1 MCNGSYEFTQYALID
16 AIITDVNLIDTKV
29 KPVPAKVSMPLHAF
43 KDAPPFNLNFSFCS
57 VVGKLNYLTQTSR
70 GNIMSATHQIAK
82 YFSNLREPHG
92 EAILYLV

>member
-1 MCNGSYEFTQYALID
+1 MRDESYEFTQRALID
-16 AIITDVNLIDTKV
+16 AIIKDIDFTDAKV

-43 KDAPPFNLNFSFCS
+43 KDAPPFNLNFNYCS

-70 GNIMSATHQIAK
+70 GNIMYATHKISK
-82 YFSNLREPHG
+82 YSSGPREPHE